1 MVTAPLLAYPCF
13 TKPFVLHTDAS
24 ALGLGAVLEQ
34 EQDDR
39 KLHPVAYA
47 SRTISKQEGRYGIT
61 DLEALA
67 LVWACRHFRA
77 YLLGHHCTVVT
88 DHAPL
93 KALVSAK
100 HQSGKLARWSDTI
113 AEFDLDIQY
122 RPGRKHMNADALSRH
137 PMDTNTAAEGSD
149 RQAEVVNQVI
159 SREDP
164 TTEEDIREIARL
176 QLADPL
182 LAQMHNYLSN
192 GVLPEDTQQA
202 RKLTLQKD

>member
-1 MVTAPLLAYPCF
+1 M
-13 TKPFVLHTDAS
+13 KPDPDLEEQEVGQNSFVLHTDTS

-47 SRTISKQEGRYGIT
+47 SWTISKQEGRYGIT

-100 HQSGKLARWSDTI
+100 YQSGKLARWSDTI

-122 RPGRKHMNADALSRH
+122 
-137 PMDTNTAAEGSD
+137 
-149 RQAEVVNQVI
+149 
-159 SREDP
+159 
-164 TTEEDIREIARL
+164 
-176 QLADPL
+176 
-182 LAQMHNYLSN
+182 
-192 GVLPEDTQQA
+192 
-202 RKLTLQKD
+202 